1 MIVWDEAKR
10 EQNLRN
16 HGIDLADVGCVFDA
30 PMVTVEDKRKV
41 YGEQR
46 LQSLGW
52 FRDRV
57 SSSASISRTTTL
69 PENTPNG
76 LHWAPD
82 EQRSALEYKFS
93 EQNTM
98 RVRMGHHGGELQGL
112 WRF

>member
-1 MIVWDEAKR
+1 MIIWDEAKR

-57 SSSASISRTTTL
+57 VFLVWTERDDSARVISCRYGDKHETRIYFKTL
-69 PENTPNG
+69 G
-76 LHWAPD
+76 I
-82 EQRSALEYKFS
+82 
-93 EQNTM
+93 
-98 RVRMGHHGGELQGL
+98 
-112 WRF
+112 